1 MLPVALTMG
10 GRRRGGNPMRIS
22 KEAAEA
28 SILALI
34 MVLIGASAVANASI
48 DPNPE
53 EISYSTGIQ
62 SSKEY
67 LLAPGTPALD
77 EEDDA
82 ALAAR
87 GVKISP
93 IAAAPK
99 HFYEHEMIEVLLS
112 VGFEGQALRTAW
124 AVAMKESTGN
134 PLAHNGNSSTGDNS
148 YGLFQINMIGKL
160 GAARMEKY
168 GLSEY
173 DDLFDPYVN
182 ARIAFQMSSEGT
194 NWGAWGIGANA
205 YNGSTEGSFHKWY
218 KEYPRGE

>member
-34 MVLIGASAVANASI
+34 VVLIGASAVANASI

-53 EISYSTGIQ
+53 EISYSTGLQ
-62 SSKEY
+62 SSKED
-67 LLAPGTPALD
+67 LLVPGTPASD

-99 HFYEHEMIEVLLS
+99 QFYEHEMIEVLLS

-205 YNGSTEGSFHKWY
+205 YNGNTEGSFYKWY

>member
-1 MLPVALTMG
+1 
-10 GRRRGGNPMRIS
+10 MRIS

-34 MVLIGASAVANASI
+34 VVLIGASAVANASI

-67 LLAPGTPALD
+67 LLAPGTPASD

-205 YNGSTEGSFHKWY
+205 YNGNTEGSFYKWY

>member
-1 MLPVALTMG
+1 VRIKKETVEVGVVALVLSLMG
-10 GRRRGGNPMRIS
+10 VSAIANADFNNLSEQAQQTTAFENS
-22 KEAAEA
+22 KEEATASRIFRAEVR
-28 SILALI
+28 SD
-34 MVLIGASAVANASI
+34 S
-48 DPNPE
+48 
-53 EISYSTGIQ
+53 
-62 SSKEY
+62 
-67 LLAPGTPALD
+67 
-77 EEDDA
+77 
-82 ALAAR
+82 ALAVPE
-87 GVKISP
+87 VKISP
-93 IAAAPK
+93 AVESSK
-99 HFYEHEMIEVLLS
+99 HFYEHEMIEVLLG

-148 YGLFQINMIGKL
+148 YGLFQINMTGKL

>member
-1 MLPVALTMG
+1 MLRVSQTMG

-28 SILALI
+28 SVLALI
-34 MVLIGASAVANASI
+34 VVLIGASAVANASI
-48 DPNPE
+48 DPEPE
-53 EISYSTGIQ
+53 EISYSTGLQ
-62 SSKEY
+62 SSKED
-67 LLAPGTPALD
+67 LLVAKSPAVQK
-77 EEDDA
+77 EDDA
-82 ALAAR
+82 ALAAS

-93 IAAAPK
+93 LAESPK

-112 VGFEGQALRTAW
+112 VGFEGQALHTAW

-160 GAARMEKY
+160 GAARTEKY
-168 GLSEY
+168 GLSQY

-182 ARIAFQMSSEGT
+182 ARVAFQMSSEG
-194 NWGAWGIGANA
+194 NEWGAWGIGADA

>member
-34 MVLIGASAVANASI
+34 VVLIGASAVANASI

-67 LLAPGTPALD
+67 LLAPGTPASD

-205 YNGSTEGSFHKWY
+205 YNGNTEGSFYKWY

>member
-34 MVLIGASAVANASI
+34 VVLIGASAVANASI

-62 SSKEY
+62 SSKED
-67 LLAPGTPALD
+67 LLVPGTPASD

-99 HFYEHEMIEVLLS
+99 QFYEHEMIEVLLS

-205 YNGSTEGSFHKWY
+205 YNGNTEGSFYKWY